1 MSLDS
6 WRQPVAMSDAG
17 IWALQ
22 FDDLPDDVGGL
33 ARVLQGLLIH
43 EHMPDFYGV
52 TLSDRQRGEP
62 HVRGAEQVLERIA
75 VHDPRP
81 LVHSRP
87 AGERFACCCRHYTL
101 MLVAML
107 RNKGVAARA
116 RCGFGAY
123 FVKDMFIDHWVTEY
137 FDQARQR
144 WVLVDCQIDAQ
155 QRAKFGI
162 DFDTLDV
169 PREKFLV
176 AGDAWKLCRDG
187 RASPQAFGVLD
198 MFGLWFI
205 ASNVIRDV
213 AALNNREMLPWD
225 VWGGMT
231 LVDAEIDLAFIDRL
245 AGFTREP
252 DKHLDELRAVY
263 SDPRI
268 AVPPTVFNA
277 VLNRPEAVSPAPDSP

>member
-1 MSLDS
+1 VNLAPF
-6 WRQPVAMSDAG
+6 RTPVAMSDAG

-22 FDDLPDDVGGL
+22 FNALPRTVGGL
-33 ARVLQGLLIH
+33 ATTIQGLLIH

-52 TLSDRQRGEP
+52 TLSDRQRPEP
-62 HVRGAEQVLERIA
+62 HLRGVKQILERIA
-75 VHDPRP
+75 AHDPRP
-81 LVHSRP
+81 ITEARSP
-87 AGERFACCCRHYTL
+87 AERFACCCRHYTL

-107 RNKGVAARA
+107 RQRGIAARA

-123 FVKDMFIDHWVTEY
+123 FMKDMFLDHWVAEY
-137 FDQARQR
+137 FNDQEQR
-144 WVLVDCQIDAQ
+144 WVLVDAQIDPI
-155 QRAKFGI
+155 QRKKFGV

-169 PREKFLV
+169 SRQMFLV

-187 RASPQAFGVLD
+187 KANPQAFGVLD

-231 LVDAEIDLAFIDRL
+231 RLDAELDLPFIDRL
-245 AGFTREP
+245 AALTHEP

-263 SDPRI
+263 DDRRI
-268 AVPPTVFNA
+268 TVPPTVFNA
-277 VLNRPEAVSPAPDSP
+277 VLNRPEAVSL